1 MNDLKKQSVWICWQ
15 YETDKDGRPTKIPYN
30 AKTGGKAMSNNRQSW
45 SDYQTA
51 FSACKRYDGMGFMFA
66 DGICG
71 IDIDG
76 ADGHTKSN
84 PLQNEILQLFEGTYI
99 ERSPSGSGFHI
110 LFRCDMSRIPKTTDK
125 DGKIKLDTR
134 YYQKNK
140 SNELECYFSGLTNR
154 YFTYTGDRVSDTENI
169 TDKTEEVLYFLEK
182 YMYKGGKRLSE
193 NIIDI
198 ARKAKNGTKFIA
210 LYDRG
215 DISAYNNDESS
226 ADIALCNML
235 AFYLQ
240 GDINAIDTAF
250 RGSALYRQKW
260 ERTDYREATISNAIA
275 LCGGEYYKGRGR
287 PRKEPQKD
295 DTDDLFTPEVLSD
308 YLTENGVTVRL
319 NDVTQSI
326 DIEGMQGES
335 QERLHSNISAIL
347 YSELQGNFKRCNIQ
361 IISAYLDIIASRNRY
376 NPVIELLNSYDYDGR
391 DYLSELYSIL
401 HIADNDELS
410 RTLIKKW
417 LWQSISLL
425 HNDETEPFGADGVL
439 VITGRQGIGKTS
451 LFRKL
456 ALKPQFFK
464 EGVCVDFRDKDTY
477 IRALSCWIAEMGEIE
492 STFRSDIERLKAF
505 ITNTVDEYR
514 RPYGRDNIRAL
525 RRTSL
530 CGTCNSD
537 EFLLDRTGN
546 RRFLTVQIDKIDL
559 DRLRDFNAV
568 MLWKQIEQMAL
579 NDIQGF
585 RLTQAEQKQLA
596 ERNANHEKKL
606 KGENEIEDILNQS
619 DNAKYSIQWQTMTVT
634 DFKQL
639 YADEL
644 RAYSAAQIGKVLD
657 KMGYNAEI
665 KKIDGKTQRLR
676 VLPKRNYNFVHHI

>member
-1 MNDLKKQSVWICWQ
+1 MTDLKSQSVWICWQ

-51 FSACKRYDGMGFMFA
+51 FSACKKYDGMGFMFA

-76 ADGHTKSN
+76 AYGHTKSN

-154 YFTYTGDRVSDTENI
+154 YFTYTGNRVSDTENI

-295 DTDDLFTPEVLSD
+295 DTDDLFTPEVLSE

-376 NPVIELLNSYDYDGR
+376 NPVIELLNSYEYDGR

-505 ITNTVDEYR
+505 ITNSVDEYR
-514 RPYGRDNIRAL
+514 RPYGRDSIRAI

-537 EFLLDRTGN
+537 EFLIDSTGN

-619 DNAKYSIQWQTMTVT
+619 DNARYKIEWLYMTVT

-639 YADEL
+639 YPDEL
-644 RAYSAAQIGKVLD
+644 RAYSSAQIGKVLD

-665 KKIDGKTQRLR
+665 RKIDGKTQRLR

>member
-51 FSACKRYDGMGFMFA
+51 FSACKKYDGMGFMFA

-84 PLQNEILQLFEGTYI
+84 PLQNEILKLFEGTYI

-215 DISAYNNDESS
+215 DISGYNNDESS

-376 NPVIELLNSYDYDGR
+376 NPVIELLNSYEYDGR

-505 ITNTVDEYR
+505 ITNSVDEYR
-514 RPYGRDNIRAL
+514 RPYGRDSIRAI

-537 EFLLDRTGN
+537 EFLIDSTGN

-619 DNAKYSIQWQTMTVT
+619 DNARYKIEWLYMTVT

-639 YADEL
+639 YPDEL

-665 KKIDGKTQRLR
+665 RKIDGKTQRLR

>member
-1 MNDLKKQSVWICWQ
+1 MNSLKSKSVWICWR

-51 FSACKRYDGMGFMFA
+51 FSACKKYNGMGFMFA

-84 PLQNEILQLFEGTYI
+84 PLQNEILKLFEGTYI
-99 ERSPSGSGFHI
+99 ERSPSGNGFHI
-110 LFRCDMSRIPKTTDK
+110 LFRCDMSRIPKTTNK
-125 DGKIKLDTR
+125 DGVNKLDSR
-134 YYQKNK
+134 YYQKNPH
-140 SNELECYFSGLTNR
+140 NALECYFSGLTNR
-154 YFTYTGDRVSDTENI
+154 YFTFTGERVSATDEI

-182 YMYKGGKRLSE
+182 FMYKGGERLSK
-193 NIIDI
+193 NILDI
-198 ARKAKNGTKFIA
+198 ARKSKNGAKFIA

-240 GDINAIDTAF
+240 GDKNAIDTAF
-250 RGSALYRQKW
+250 RGGALYRQKW
-260 ERTDYREATISNAIA
+260 ERADYREATISKAVA

-319 NDVTQSI
+319 NDVTQLI

-347 YSELQGNFKRCNIQ
+347 YSELQGEYKRCNMQ
-361 IISAYLDIIASRNRY
+361 IVSAYLDIIASRNRY
-376 NPVIELLNSYDYDGR
+376 NPVIELLNSYEYDGG
-391 DYLSELYSIL
+391 DYLAELYSIL
-401 HIADNDELS
+401 HIADDDELS

-439 VITGRQGIGKTS
+439 VITGKQGIGKTS
-451 LFRKL
+451 LFRKF
-456 ALKPQFFK
+456 AVKTQFFK
-464 EGVCVDFRDKDTY
+464 EGVCVDFRDKDSY
-477 IRALSCWIAEMGEIE
+477 IKALSCWIAELGEIE
-492 STFRSDIERLKAF
+492 STFKSDIERLKAF
-505 ITNTVDEYR
+505 ITNSVDEYR
-514 RPYGRDNIRAL
+514 RPYGRDSIRAV

-537 EFLLDRTGN
+537 EFLIDSTGN
-546 RRFLTVQIDKIDL
+546 RRFWTVEITQIDLEALKK
-559 DRLRDFNAV
+559 FNV
-568 MLWKQIEQMAL
+568 IQLWKQIEELSKADL
-579 NDIQGF
+579 QGF

-619 DNAKYSIQWQTMTVT
+619 DNAIYKIEWRYMTVT

-644 RAYSAAQIGKVLD
+644 RAYTSAQIGKVLD
-657 KMGYNAEI
+657 KLGHTAEI
-665 KKIDGKTQRLR
+665 RKIDGKTQRLR
-676 VLPKRNYNFVHHI
+676 KLPKRIYGYTY

>member
-51 FSACKRYDGMGFMFA
+51 FSACKKYDGMGFMFA

-84 PLQNEILQLFEGTYI
+84 PLQNEILKLFEGTYI

-215 DISAYNNDESS
+215 DISGYNNDESS

-505 ITNTVDEYR
+505 ITNSVDEYR
-514 RPYGRDNIRAL
+514 RPYGRDSIRAI

-537 EFLLDRTGN
+537 EFLIDSTGN

-619 DNAKYSIQWQTMTVT
+619 DNARYKIEWLYMTVT

-639 YADEL
+639 YSDEL
-644 RAYSAAQIGKVLD
+644 RAYSSAQIGKVLD

-665 KKIDGKTQRLR
+665 RKFDGKTQRLR

>member
-51 FSACKRYDGMGFMFA
+51 SSACKKYDGMGFMFA

-215 DISAYNNDESS
+215 DISGYNNDESS

-505 ITNTVDEYR
+505 ITNSVDEYR
-514 RPYGRDNIRAL
+514 RPYGRDSIRAI

-537 EFLLDRTGN
+537 EFLIDSTGN

-619 DNAKYSIQWQTMTVT
+619 DNARYKIEWLYMTVT

-639 YADEL
+639 YPDEL
-644 RAYSAAQIGKVLD
+644 RAYSSAQIGKVLD

-665 KKIDGKTQRLR
+665 RKIDGKTQRLR

>member
-30 AKTGGKAMSNNRQSW
+30 AKTGGKAMSNNQQSW

-51 FSACKRYDGMGFMFA
+51 FSACKKYDGMGFMFA

-84 PLQNEILQLFEGTYI
+84 PLQNEILKLFEGTYI

-505 ITNTVDEYR
+505 ITNSVDEYR
-514 RPYGRDNIRAL
+514 RPYGRDSIRAI

-537 EFLLDRTGN
+537 EFLIDSTGN

-619 DNAKYSIQWQTMTVT
+619 DNARYKIEWLYMTVT

-639 YADEL
+639 YPDEL
-644 RAYSAAQIGKVLD
+644 RAYSSAQIGKVLD

-665 KKIDGKTQRLR
+665 RKIDGKTQRLR

>member
-1 MNDLKKQSVWICWQ
+1 MTDLKSQSVWICWQ
-15 YETDKDGRPTKIPYN
+15 YEIDKDGRPTKIPYN

-51 FSACKRYDGMGFMFA
+51 FSACKKYDGMGFMFA

-347 YSELQGNFKRCNIQ
+347 YSE
-361 IISAYLDIIASRNRY
+361 
-376 NPVIELLNSYDYDGR
+376 
-391 DYLSELYSIL
+391 
-401 HIADNDELS
+401 
-410 RTLIKKW
+410 
-417 LWQSISLL
+417 
-425 HNDETEPFGADGVL
+425 
-439 VITGRQGIGKTS
+439 
-451 LFRKL
+451 
-456 ALKPQFFK
+456 
-464 EGVCVDFRDKDTY
+464 
-477 IRALSCWIAEMGEIE
+477 
-492 STFRSDIERLKAF
+492 
-505 ITNTVDEYR
+505 
-514 RPYGRDNIRAL
+514 
-525 RRTSL
+525 
-530 CGTCNSD
+530 
-537 EFLLDRTGN
+537 
-546 RRFLTVQIDKIDL
+546 
-559 DRLRDFNAV
+559 
-568 MLWKQIEQMAL
+568 
-579 NDIQGF
+579 
-585 RLTQAEQKQLA
+585 
-596 ERNANHEKKL
+596 
-606 KGENEIEDILNQS
+606 
-619 DNAKYSIQWQTMTVT
+619 
-634 DFKQL
+634 
-639 YADEL
+639 
-644 RAYSAAQIGKVLD
+644 
-657 KMGYNAEI
+657 
-665 KKIDGKTQRLR
+665 
-676 VLPKRNYNFVHHI
+676 

>member
-1 MNDLKKQSVWICWQ
+1 MTDLKSQSVWICWQ

-30 AKTGGKAMSNNRQSW
+30 AKTGSKAMSNNRQSW

-51 FSACKRYDGMGFMFA
+51 FSACKKYSGMGFMFA

-84 PLQNEILQLFEGTYI
+84 PLQNEILKLFEGTYI

-125 DGKIKLDTR
+125 DGKTKLDTR

-182 YMYKGGKRLSE
+182 YMYKGGERLSE
-193 NIIDI
+193 NILDI
-198 ARKAKNGTKFIA
+198 ARKAKNSTKFIA

-376 NPVIELLNSYDYDGR
+376 NPVIELLNSYEYDGR

-464 EGVCVDFRDKDTY
+464 EGVCIDFRDKDSY
-477 IRALSCWIAEMGEIE
+477 IKALSCWIAEMGEIE

-505 ITNTVDEYR
+505 ITNSVDEYR
-514 RPYGRDNIRAL
+514 RPYGRDSIRAI

-537 EFLLDRTGN
+537 EFLIDSTGN

-619 DNAKYSIQWQTMTVT
+619 DNARYKIEWLYMTVT

-639 YADEL
+639 YPDEL
-644 RAYSAAQIGKVLD
+644 RAYSSAQIGKVLD

-665 KKIDGKTQRLR
+665 RKIDGKTQRLR
-676 VLPKRNYNFVHHI
+676 VLPKRNYNFVHHF

>member
-1 MNDLKKQSVWICWQ
+1 MTDLKSQSVWICWQ

-51 FSACKRYDGMGFMFA
+51 FSACKKYDGMGFMFA

-401 HIADNDELS
+401 HIADDDELS

-505 ITNTVDEYR
+505 ITNSVDEYR
-514 RPYGRDNIRAL
+514 RPYGKDNIRAL

-537 EFLLDRTGN
+537 EFLIDNTGN
-546 RRFLTVQIDKIDL
+546 RRFLTVRIDKIDL

-568 MLWKQIEQMAL
+568 QLWKQIEQMAL

-619 DNAKYSIQWQTMTVT
+619 DNARYKIEWLYMTVT

-639 YADEL
+639 YSDEL
-644 RAYSAAQIGKVLD
+644 RAYSSAQIGKVLD

-665 KKIDGKTQRLR
+665 RKIDGKTQRLR

>member
-1 MNDLKKQSVWICWQ
+1 MTDLKSQSVWICWQ

-51 FSACKRYDGMGFMFA
+51 FSACKKYDGMGFMFA

-169 TDKTEEVLYFLEK
+169 ADKTEEVLYFLEK

-505 ITNTVDEYR
+505 ITNSVDEYR
-514 RPYGRDNIRAL
+514 RPYGRDSIRAI

-537 EFLLDRTGN
+537 EFLIDSTGN

-619 DNAKYSIQWQTMTVT
+619 DNARYKIEWLYMTVT

-639 YADEL
+639 YPDEL
-644 RAYSAAQIGKVLD
+644 RAYSSAQIGKVLD

-665 KKIDGKTQRLR
+665 RKIDGKTQRLR

>member
-376 NPVIELLNSYDYDGR
+376 NPVIELLNSYEYDGR

-505 ITNTVDEYR
+505 ITNSVDEYR
-514 RPYGRDNIRAL
+514 RPYGRDSIRAI

-537 EFLLDRTGN
+537 EFLIDSTGN

-619 DNAKYSIQWQTMTVT
+619 DNARYKIEWLYMTVT

-639 YADEL
+639 YPDEL
-644 RAYSAAQIGKVLD
+644 RAYSSAQIGKVLD

-665 KKIDGKTQRLR
+665 RKIDGKTQRLR

>member
-1 MNDLKKQSVWICWQ
+1 LNDLKKQSVWICWQ

-51 FSACKRYDGMGFMFA
+51 FSACKKYDGMGFMFA

-84 PLQNEILQLFEGTYI
+84 PLQNEILKLFEGTYI

-198 ARKAKNGTKFIA
+198 ARKAKNGAKFIA

-215 DISAYNNDESS
+215 DISGYNNDESS

-376 NPVIELLNSYDYDGR
+376 NPVIELLNSYEYDGR

-505 ITNTVDEYR
+505 ITNSVDEYR
-514 RPYGRDNIRAL
+514 RPYGRDSIRAI

-537 EFLLDRTGN
+537 EFLIDSTGN

-619 DNAKYSIQWQTMTVT
+619 DNARYKIEWLYMTVT

-639 YADEL
+639 YPDEL

-665 KKIDGKTQRLR
+665 RKIDGKTQRLR

>member
-1 MNDLKKQSVWICWQ
+1 MKQMQSQSVWLCWR

-30 AKTGGKAMSNNRQSW
+30 AKTGGKAKTDLPSTWN
-45 SDYQTA
+45 DYSISEKA
-51 FSACKRYDGMGFMFA
+51 KPKYSGIGFVFA
-66 DGICG
+66 NGICG

-76 ADGHTKSN
+76 TDGHTQAN
-84 PLQNEILQLFEGTYI
+84 PLQDEILKLFEGTYI
-99 ERSPSGSGFHI
+99 ERSPSGNGFHI
-110 LFRCDMSRIPKTTDK
+110 LFRCDMSRIPKTTNK
-125 DGKIKLDTR
+125 NGAEKLDTK
-134 YYQKNK
+134 YYQKNPK
-140 SNELECYFSGLTNR
+140 NGLECYFSGLTNR
-154 YFTYTGDRVSDTENI
+154 YFTFTGDRVSDTDTI
-169 TDKTEEVLYFLEK
+169 TDKTEEILYFIEK
-182 YMYKGGKRLSE
+182 YMYKGGERLSK
-193 NIIDI
+193 NILDI
-198 ARKAKNGTKFIA
+198 ARKSKNGAKFIA

-226 ADIALCNML
+226 ADIALCNIL

-240 GDINAIDTAF
+240 GDTNAIDTAF

-260 ERTDYREATISNAIA
+260 ERADYREATISKAVA

-295 DTDDLFTPEVLSD
+295 DTSDLFTPEVLSD

-319 NDVTQSI
+319 NDVTQLI
-326 DIEGMQGES
+326 DIEGMQNES

-347 YSELQGNFKRCNIQ
+347 YSELQDNYKRCNMQ
-361 IISAYLDIIASRNRY
+361 IISAYLDIVASRNRY
-376 NPVIELLNSYDYDGR
+376 NPVIELLNSYEYDGR

-401 HIADNDELS
+401 HIADDDELS

-439 VITGRQGIGKTS
+439 VITGKQGIGKTS

-464 EGVCVDFRDKDTY
+464 EGVCIDFRDKDSY
-477 IRALSCWIAEMGEIE
+477 IKALSCWIAEMGEIE

-505 ITNTVDEYR
+505 ITNSVDEYR

-537 EFLLDRTGN
+537 EFLIDNTGN
-546 RRFLTVQIDKIDL
+546 RRFLTVRIDKIDL

-568 MLWKQIEQMAL
+568 QLWKQIEQMAL

-619 DNAKYSIQWQTMTVT
+619 DNARYKIEWLYMTVT

-639 YADEL
+639 YSDEL
-644 RAYSAAQIGKVLD
+644 RAYSSAQIGKVLD

-665 KKIDGKTQRLR
+665 RKIDGKTQRLR

>member
-51 FSACKRYDGMGFMFA
+51 FSACKKYDGMGFMFA

-198 ARKAKNGTKFIA
+198 ARKAKNGAKFIA

-215 DISAYNNDESS
+215 DISGYNNDESS

-376 NPVIELLNSYDYDGR
+376 NPVIELLNSYEYDGR

-505 ITNTVDEYR
+505 ITNSVDEYR
-514 RPYGRDNIRAL
+514 RPYGRDSIRAI

-537 EFLLDRTGN
+537 EFLIDSTGN

-619 DNAKYSIQWQTMTVT
+619 DNARYKIEWLYMTVT

-639 YADEL
+639 YPDEL

-665 KKIDGKTQRLR
+665 RKIDGKTQRLR

>member
-1 MNDLKKQSVWICWQ
+1 MTDLKSQSVWICWQ
-15 YETDKDGRPTKIPYN
+15 YEIDKDGRPTKIPYN

-51 FSACKRYDGMGFMFA
+51 FSACKKYDGMGFMFA

-125 DGKIKLDTR
+125 DGKTKLDTR

-505 ITNTVDEYR
+505 ITNSVDEYR
-514 RPYGRDNIRAL
+514 RPYGRDSIRAI

-537 EFLLDRTGN
+537 EFLIDSTGN
-546 RRFLTVQIDKIDL
+546 RRFLTVQIDKIEL

-619 DNAKYSIQWQTMTVT
+619 DNARYKIEWLYMTVT

-639 YADEL
+639 YPDEL
-644 RAYSAAQIGKVLD
+644 RAYSSAQIGKVLD

-665 KKIDGKTQRLR
+665 RKIDGKTQRLR

>member
-51 FSACKRYDGMGFMFA
+51 FSACKKYDGMGFMFA

-295 DTDDLFTPEVLSD
+295 DTNDLFTPEVLSD

-505 ITNTVDEYR
+505 ITNSVDEYR
-514 RPYGRDNIRAL
+514 RPYGRDSIRAI

-537 EFLLDRTGN
+537 EFLIDSTGN

-619 DNAKYSIQWQTMTVT
+619 DNARYKIEWLYMTVT

-639 YADEL
+639 YPDEL
-644 RAYSAAQIGKVLD
+644 RAYSSAQIGKVLD

-665 KKIDGKTQRLR
+665 RKIDGKTQRLR

>member
-1 MNDLKKQSVWICWQ
+1 MWICWR

-51 FSACKRYDGMGFMFA
+51 FSACKKYNGMGFMFA

-84 PLQNEILQLFEGTYI
+84 PLQNEILKLFEGTYI
-99 ERSPSGSGFHI
+99 ERSPSGNGFHI
-110 LFRCDMSRIPKTTDK
+110 LFRCDMSRIPKTTNK
-125 DGKIKLDTR
+125 DGVNKLDSR
-134 YYQKNK
+134 YYQKNPH
-140 SNELECYFSGLTNR
+140 NALECYFSGLTNR
-154 YFTYTGDRVSDTENI
+154 YFTFTGERVSATDEI

-182 YMYKGGKRLSE
+182 FMYKGGERLSK
-193 NIIDI
+193 NILDI
-198 ARKAKNGTKFIA
+198 ARKSKNGAKFIA

-240 GDINAIDTAF
+240 GDKNAIDTAF
-250 RGSALYRQKW
+250 RGGALYRQKW
-260 ERTDYREATISNAIA
+260 ERADYREATISKAVA

-319 NDVTQSI
+319 NDVTQLI

-347 YSELQGNFKRCNIQ
+347 YSELQGEYKRCNMQ
-361 IISAYLDIIASRNRY
+361 IVSAYLDIIASRNRY
-376 NPVIELLNSYDYDGR
+376 NPVIELLNSYEYDGG
-391 DYLSELYSIL
+391 DYLAELYSIL
-401 HIADNDELS
+401 HIADDDELS

-439 VITGRQGIGKTS
+439 VITGKQGIGKTS
-451 LFRKL
+451 LFRKF
-456 ALKPQFFK
+456 AVKTQFFK
-464 EGVCVDFRDKDTY
+464 EGVCVDFRDKDSY
-477 IRALSCWIAEMGEIE
+477 IKALSCWIAELGEIE
-492 STFRSDIERLKAF
+492 STFKSDIERLKAF
-505 ITNTVDEYR
+505 ITNSVDEYR
-514 RPYGRDNIRAL
+514 RPYGRDSIRAV

-537 EFLLDRTGN
+537 EFLIDSTGN
-546 RRFLTVQIDKIDL
+546 RRFWTVEITQIDLEALKK
-559 DRLRDFNAV
+559 FNV
-568 MLWKQIEQMAL
+568 IQLWKQIEELSKADL
-579 NDIQGF
+579 QGF

-619 DNAKYSIQWQTMTVT
+619 DNAIYKIEWRYMTVT

-644 RAYSAAQIGKVLD
+644 RAYTSAQIGKVLD
-657 KMGYNAEI
+657 KLGHTAEI
-665 KKIDGKTQRLR
+665 RKIDGKTQRLR
-676 VLPKRNYNFVHHI
+676 KLPKRIYGYTY

>member
-51 FSACKRYDGMGFMFA
+51 FSACKKYDGMGFMFA

-125 DGKIKLDTR
+125 EGKIKLDTR

-198 ARKAKNGTKFIA
+198 ARKAKNGTKFID

-215 DISAYNNDESS
+215 DISGYNNDESS

-275 LCGGEYYKGRGR
+275 LCEGEYYKGRGR

-376 NPVIELLNSYDYDGR
+376 NPVIELLNSYEYDGR

-505 ITNTVDEYR
+505 ITNSVDEYR
-514 RPYGRDNIRAL
+514 RPYGRDSIRAI

-537 EFLLDRTGN
+537 EFLIDSTGN

-619 DNAKYSIQWQTMTVT
+619 DNARYKIEWLYMTVT

-639 YADEL
+639 YPDEL
-644 RAYSAAQIGKVLD
+644 RAYSSAQIGKVLD

-665 KKIDGKTQRLR
+665 RKIDGKTQRLR

>member
-51 FSACKRYDGMGFMFA
+51 FSACKKYDGMGFMFA

-505 ITNTVDEYR
+505 ITNSVDEYR
-514 RPYGRDNIRAL
+514 RPYGRDSIRAI

-537 EFLLDRTGN
+537 EFLIDSTGN

-619 DNAKYSIQWQTMTVT
+619 DNARYKIEWLYMTVT

-639 YADEL
+639 YPDEL
-644 RAYSAAQIGKVLD
+644 RAYSSAQIGKVLD

-665 KKIDGKTQRLR
+665 RKIDGKTQRLR